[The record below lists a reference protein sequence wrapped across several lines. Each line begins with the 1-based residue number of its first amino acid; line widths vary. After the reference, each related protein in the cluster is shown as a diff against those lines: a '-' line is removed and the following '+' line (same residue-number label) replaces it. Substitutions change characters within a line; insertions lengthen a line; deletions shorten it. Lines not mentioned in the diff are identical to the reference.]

1 MLQSFSKVNVELKE
15 KGMFDFDTDV
25 LGIFKETAKEAPQ
38 ATIIGVI
45 AVVAIWAIKELTD

>member
-1 MLQSFSKVNVELKE
+1 
-15 KGMFDFDTDV
+15 MFDFDTDV